1 MPIKVVYENEVESS
15 LLDELIASNKIRKFL
30 RSDGWATVGIDPI
43 RGHGG
48 SYKGSERRKM
58 GYGTARTP
66 TINRDKK
73 VPFHKPHIND
83 DEVSEV
89 LDAIRSGWLTM
100 GPKTIKFEEQFRD
113 YVGSGNAVSMNSC
126 TACLHLALK
135 AVDLKEGDDVIVPA
149 MTFTATAEVVTYFKA
164 RPVLVDIDEE
174 TFNIDPAEIQKKMTR
189 KTKAVIPVHFAGQPC
204 DMDEINDI
212 AGFHNSYVI
221 EDAAHAFPALYK
233 YRTIGSYGDI
243 TCFSFYATK
252 TLSTGEGGM
261 ATTDND
267 EFAEK
272 MRILRLHGISKD
284 AWKRYSAEGSW
295 YYEVTDAGY
304 KYNMTDIQASL
315 GLAQLKK
322 SDWMWKRREEIA
334 LQYNEAFKA
343 CEELVTPIVKA
354 DRDSAWH
361 LYVLKLNLEM
371 LRINRS
377 RFIEELK
384 GRGIGTSVHFIPL
397 YRHPFYSSTFGYEPK
412 DFPKSEHAYERILSL
427 PIYPAMT
434 HVDVNDVIES
444 VEDVIRKFRA

>member
-1 MPIKVVYENEVESS
+1 MPVKAIYENEIEPS

-43 RGHGG
+43 RGYGG
-48 SYKGSERRKM
+48 SYKGSERRKI
-58 GYGTARTP
+58 GYERAITP
-66 TINRDKK
+66 TKNRDKK
-73 VPFHKPHIND
+73 VPFHKPYIT
-83 DEVSEV
+83 DEEIDGVVDS
-89 LDAIRSGWLTM
+89 IKSGWLTM

-135 AVDLKEGDDVIVPA
+135 AVGLKGGDDVIVPA
-149 MTFTATAEVVTYFKA
+149 MTFTATGEVVTYFNA
-164 RPVLVDIDEE
+164 RPVLADIDEE
-174 TFNIDPAEIQKKMTR
+174 TFNIDPAEIEKKMTP

-204 DMDEINDI
+204 DMDEISDI
-212 AGFHNSYVI
+212 ALFHNSYVI

-233 YRTIGSYGDI
+233 YKTIGSYGDI

-267 EFAEK
+267 EFADK

-295 YYEVTDAGY
+295 YYEVTEAGY

-334 LQYNEAFKA
+334 LEYDAAFKA
-343 CEELVTPIVKA
+343 CEELVTPLVRA

-371 LRINRS
+371 LTIKRN

-384 GRGIGTSVHFIPL
+384 DRGVGTSVHFIPL
-397 YRHPFYSSTFGYEPK
+397 YRHPFYSKTFGYEPK

-434 HVDVNDVIES
+434 HDDVNAVIES